1 MVKSSLCLLALLAGV
16 LAAVIAEEMYSD
28 MFDHIDPDDILSND
42 ELRNQY
48 YNCFMDK
55 GPCVTEDQK
64 YFKQNAAEAFATK
77 CRKCT
82 ETQKRNAEKIVV
94 WYTENRPDEWQA
106 MVQKLMDDAKKLNIN
121 PVE

>member
-1 MVKSSLCLLALLAGV
+1 MGKPNRLCLLALLA

-28 MFDHIDPDDILSND
+28 MFDHINPDDILPND

-48 YNCFMDK
+48 YNCFMDT

-64 YFKQNAAEAFATK
+64 FFRQNAAEAFATK

-82 ETQKRNAEKIVV
+82 EAQKKNVEKIVV
-94 WYTENRPDEWQA
+94 WYTENRPDEWNA
-106 MVQKLMDDAKKLNIN
+106 MVQKLLEEAKKMNIA
-121 PVE
+121 VA